1 MKKFLAALYTL
12 GFLLGLGGTASAI
25 LIADTQSTGVT
36 LSKGPLTGL
45 ITPTGYSYSHE
56 MPDDTGGLPDV
67 VNSASLTISK
77 YWNAGD
83 SLDLT
88 IGAFGSWDDGQLEL
102 ASSTFTIDYTD
113 TAVPFSEPATML
125 LFGFGLIGLARF
137 GRKKLAQKTL
147 ALERLSPAYS

>member
-36 LSKGPLTGL
+36 LSEGL
-45 ITPTGYSYSHE
+45 VIPTGYSYSHE

-67 VNSASLTISK
+67 VNSATLTISK

-88 IGAFGSWDDGQLEL
+88 IGAFGSWGDGQLEL
-102 ASSTFTIDYTD
+102 ASSTFTIDDTD

-137 GRKKLAQKTL
+137 GRKKLSKKTL
-147 ALERLSPAYS
+147 ALERLIPVHAGS